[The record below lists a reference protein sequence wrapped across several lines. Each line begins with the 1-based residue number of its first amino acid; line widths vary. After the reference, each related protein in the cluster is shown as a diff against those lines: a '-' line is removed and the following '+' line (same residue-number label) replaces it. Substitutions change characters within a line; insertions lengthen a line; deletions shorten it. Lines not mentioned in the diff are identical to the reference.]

1 MKPNRWITVCF
12 ISIPLAC
19 VAQLSKPV
27 QRGEL
32 YELSCMKDQHMQI
45 DPKLGARITSLTIGN
60 KNFLTDSSVNKD
72 NWGSTCWPS
81 PQSHWNWPPP
91 ASWDNHPYTVKQ
103 AGENVIMESVPDPG
117 TGLSVSKIYS
127 ADATKGLYQIEYI
140 ITNHSNTIRKVAPWE
155 VTRVHPN
162 GFSFFPMGKGQLRGG
177 LIPQTKMEKGICWFI
192 YDQQK
197 IPEKGDTQIY
207 TDGAEGWFAEV
218 NAGVI
223 LIKKFPD
230 IPFEAIAPQE
240 GEVELYANKDKAD
253 KSYVEIEHQGAYTEL
268 QPGKKFS
275 WTMQWLLR
283 NIPSGIKAVPGNP
296 ALVEYVRG
304 LLK

>member
-1 MKPNRWITVCF
+1 MKCACWIIVCC
-12 ISIPLAC
+12 INIPAVC
-19 VAQLSKPV
+19 VSQLIKPV
-27 QRGEL
+27 LTGER
-32 YELSCMKDQHMQI
+32 YELSCMKDQRMQI

-72 NWGSTCWPS
+72 NWGSTFWPS
-81 PQSHWNWPPP
+81 PQSDWNWPPP
-91 ASWDNHPYTVKQ
+91 PSWDNQPYTVKQ
-103 AGENVIMESVPDPG
+103 EGENVKMESIPDPN

-127 ADATKGLYQIEYI
+127 ADVTKGLYQIEYI

-162 GFSFFPMGKGQLRGG
+162 GFSFFPMGQGQLRGG
-177 LIPQTKMEKGICWFI
+177 LIPQTKLENGICWFI

-218 NAGVI
+218 NDDLI

-230 IPFEAIAPQE
+230 LPFEAIAPKE
-240 GEVELYANKDKAD
+240 GEVELYANKDKAG
-253 KSYVEIEHQGAYTEL
+253 KSYVEIEHQGAHTAL
-268 QPGKKFS
+268 QPGKNFT

-283 NIPSGIKAVPGNP
+283 KIPSGIRAVHGNP